1 MLGTRSGCPQELV
14 LNEESLD
21 FPVSD
26 LQTAR
31 SEIFNLPVTAFYFL
45 CGKQSENSSGYFL
58 FSHTHTLTHRHSAHF
73 RYSCFKLKANNPM
86 SGVIFITGF
95 VSFHII

>member
-1 MLGTRSGCPQELV
+1 MLGMRSGCPQELV
-14 LNEESLD
+14 LNEKSLD

-31 SEIFNLPVTAFYFL
+31 SEIFNLRVTVFYFL
-45 CGKQSENSSGYFL
+45 CGKQSENSSEYFL
-58 FSHTHTLTHRHSAHF
+58 FSHTHTNTLFTSGIPASNSKQIITYLTTG
-73 RYSCFKLKANNPM
+73 
-86 SGVIFITGF
+86 GVIFVTGF

>member
-58 FSHTHTLTHRHSAHF
+58 FSHTHTHTLSHTDTPLT
-73 RYSCFKLKANNPM
+73 
-86 SGVIFITGF
+86 SGIPASNSKQITP
-95 VSFHII
+95 